1 MPVISNPAGWEQEL
15 VDRDSQDATLA
26 DGLED

>member
-1 MPVISNPAGWEQEL
+1 MPVISNPAGWEEE
-15 VDRDSQDATLA
+15 RIDSECWAAALA